1 MKKFFE
7 IIGFIALACFSFFY
21 TNKISTVIMVQDDLL
36 KQIESLKEQS
46 YIKPIDAYIENDT
59 IIPGISGREI
69 DIDESYKK
77 MKQLGSFNDNLLVY
91 KTIKPNISI
100 KDNKDKCIIKGSSK
114 RMVSLVF
121 DVSDNIQDI
130 LSILNKKGV
139 QGNFFVNN
147 EWFEKNNQIIMDL
160 NKQGHIIGSSD
171 TNINNLSWQ
180 NSILKKIVKQNNTY
194 CYRKVMLEK
203 CFKQDS
209 YTIEPII
216 LNDNYLLNIKNS
228 LSNGAIISLK
238 VNNSLSN
245 ELDAVIDYINHKGY
259 DIVNLDILINE

>member
-21 TNKISTVIMVQDDLL
+21 TNKISTVIMVQDNLL

-121 DVSDNIQDI
+121 DASDNIQDI

-147 EWFEKNNQIIMDL
+147 EWFEKIT
-160 NKQGHIIGSSD
+160 K
-171 TNINNLSWQ
+171 
-180 NSILKKIVKQNNTY
+180 
-194 CYRKVMLEK
+194 
-203 CFKQDS
+203 
-209 YTIEPII
+209 
-216 LNDNYLLNIKNS
+216 
-228 LSNGAIISLK
+228 
-238 VNNSLSN
+238 
-245 ELDAVIDYINHKGY
+245 
-259 DIVNLDILINE
+259 

>member
-1 MKKFFE
+1 M
-7 IIGFIALACFSFFY
+7 I
-21 TNKISTVIMVQDDLL
+21 
-36 KQIESLKEQS
+36 
-46 YIKPIDAYIENDT
+46 
-59 IIPGISGREI
+59 
-69 DIDESYKK
+69 
-77 MKQLGSFNDNLLVY
+77 NL
-91 KTIKPNISI
+91 
-100 KDNKDKCIIKGSSK
+100 KDKCIIKGSSK

-121 DVSDNIQDI
+121 DASDNIQDI

-216 LNDNYLLNIKNS
+216 LNDNYLCMSIMSSIYFISIDFMLICFLIFTIYFTKGSFSNFGKLAIRAMS
-228 LSNGAIISLK
+228 LYALFEVIIFSINPFHEFVISYIRRDTIIAKYSYQMGVLYWMHLIFTYFMVIVIVVLIIRKIISIPDEYK
-238 VNNSLSN
+238 SQ
-245 ELDAVIDYINHKGY
+245 YR
-259 DIVNLDILINE
+259 IVVSGIIGIVTDVRKRTFSSRT

>member
-7 IIGFIALACFSFFY
+7 ITGFIALACFSFFY
-21 TNKISTVIMVQDDLL
+21 TNKISMVIMDKDDIL

-59 IIPGISGREI
+59 IIPGVSGREI
-69 DIDESYKK
+69 DIDASYKK
-77 MKQLGSFNDNLLVY
+77 MKQLGSFNDNLLIY

-100 KDNKDKCIIKGSSK
+100 KDNKDKCIIKGSNK
-114 RMVSLVF
+114 RMVSLIFV
-121 DVSDNIQDI
+121 VDNNINEI
-130 LSILNKKGV
+130 LNILNKKGI

-147 EWFEKNNQIIMDL
+147 EWFEDNNQIIMDL
-160 NKQGHIIGSSD
+160 NKQGHIIGSND
-171 TNINNLSWQ
+171 TNINNLNWQ

-194 CYRKVMLEK
+194 CYGKSMLEK

-238 VNNSLSN
+238 ANDILLN
-245 ELDAVIDYINHKGY
+245 ELDAIIDYINYKGY
-259 DIVNLDILINE
+259 DIVNLDVLINE